1 MYYFIILSCVIFALF
16 NNAKAQT
23 INQMFRDQYSNPGSG
38 GTKSTVPLKK
48 AETNNQSS
56 DAVKLFLSN
65 KIYYYGLFNCGKR
78 VDVVDTD
85 PGYSNNIA
93 GEFIGGKTTITT
105 SWGGKDPGSRTLNW
119 SIDNNGN
126 MSIKGSEK
134 SLSGRVTTYK
144 MSGILDIKNIQLEL
158 NGTKSDSNN
167 TVLRKCYIQVSLM
180 ETPENFGKKVNP
192 NSNVSNII
200 NQNLTEEQREE
211 ISVKQQAEKEL
222 AREAEIENKRLREEA
237 ESKAKIAE
245 TSRIAAIEVEKQK
258 QREVAEAKL
267 KSDREAE
274 LVRIAAIEIEKQ
286 KQKAEADAL
295 SKAQSDAIAARVAAL
310 EIEKKKQKDA
320 EIERLTNLEI
330 EKKKAREQLEEKAKA
345 DALRVAALEAENQR
359 QKEEADAKS
368 KAQRLVD
375 LENELKK
382 LRGETTQPKP
392 AVQSRQDV
400 AKNENDPLYVFEGT
414 WVSVNPP
421 VFYLIFNK
429 VALGIR
435 QVSLP
440 NIGQG
445 NIRLSDG
452 SHGSNFQISATN
464 LNCFYFVTFTN
475 NRQKMVMEL
484 KAGENLC
491 LQSSILE
498 KAE

>member
-1 MYYFIILSCVIFALF
+1 
-16 NNAKAQT
+16 
-23 INQMFRDQYSNPGSG
+23 
-38 GTKSTVPLKK
+38 
-48 AETNNQSS
+48 
-56 DAVKLFLSN
+56 
-65 KIYYYGLFNCGKR
+65 
-78 VDVVDTD
+78 
-85 PGYSNNIA
+85 
-93 GEFIGGKTTITT
+93 
-105 SWGGKDPGSRTLNW
+105 
-119 SIDNNGN
+119 
-126 MSIKGSEK
+126 
-134 SLSGRVTTYK
+134 
-144 MSGILDIKNIQLEL
+144 
-158 NGTKSDSNN
+158 
-167 TVLRKCYIQVSLM
+167 M
-180 ETPENFGKKVNP
+180 ETPENFGKKANP
-192 NSNVSNII
+192 NFNASSII
-200 NQNLTEEQREE
+200 NLNLTEEQREE
-211 ISVKQQAEKEL
+211 ISVKQQAAKEL
-222 AREAEIENKRLREEA
+222 AREAEIENMRLREEA
-237 ESKAKIAE
+237 ETKAKIAE
-245 TSRIAAIEVEKQK
+245 TARIAAIEVEKQK
-258 QREVAEAKL
+258 QREAAESKL

-274 LVRIAAIEIEKQ
+274 LVRMAAIEIEKQ

-295 SKAQSDAIAARVAAL
+295 SKAQSDAIAARVAAI

-320 EIERLTNLEI
+320 EIERLAYLEI
-330 EKKKAREQLEEKAKA
+330 EKKKAIEQLEEKAKA
-345 DALRVAALEAENQR
+345 DALRVAALEAENQK
-359 QKEEADAKS
+359 QKEEAEARA
-368 KAQRLVD
+368 KAQRLLD

-400 AKNENDPLYVFEGT
+400 AKNENDPLYVFVGT

-421 VFYLIFNK
+421 VFYLILNK

-452 SHGSNFQISATN
+452 SHGSNFQISAAN